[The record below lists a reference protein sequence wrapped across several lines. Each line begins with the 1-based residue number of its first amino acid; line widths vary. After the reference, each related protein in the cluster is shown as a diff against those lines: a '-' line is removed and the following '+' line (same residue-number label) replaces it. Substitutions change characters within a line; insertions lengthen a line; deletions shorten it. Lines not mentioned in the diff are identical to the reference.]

1 MINIIK
7 QVSQIREKLERY
19 GTWLEGFNIGI
30 CNGFNAVFNGLTL
43 TLELLDY
50 YYNVWASYD
59 ASRLSRKEIESR
71 RRENAER
78 VIEITKWAFV
88 HAMSIIEFS
97 LKDAVRVIDP
107 SIMKSIETRK
117 SKSRK
122 RKRVFIYL
130 RDIVEE
136 LKSKKCMSDEVHG
149 NWVALITIRNLVVH
163 NNAIADSNKVL
174 RIGDMEIHL
183 RKGRMLKGK
192 LDFFVKLMDYAVE
205 GYKQTLEALLTCSS
219 KQLGVAAYTRPR
231 RQSLSQ

>member
-1 MINIIK
+1 LIDIIK

-19 GTWLEGFNIGI
+19 GTWLEGFNIGF

-59 ASRLSRKEIESR
+59 VSRLSREEIESR

-78 VIEITKWAFV
+78 VIEITKWAFID
-88 HAMSIIEFS
+88 AMSIIEFS
-97 LKDAVRVIDP
+97 LKDAVRIVDP
-107 SIMKSIETRK
+107 SILKSIEARK
-117 SKSRK
+117 SRGCR

-136 LKSKKCMSDEVHG
+136 LKNRNCMSDEVYG
-149 NWVALITIRNLVVH
+149 NWITLITIRNLVVH

-174 RIGDMEIHL
+174 RIGDMEIYL
-183 RKGRMLKGK
+183 KKGQMLKGK
-192 LDFFVKLMDYAVE
+192 LDFFVKLMNHAVDS
-205 GYKQTLEALLTCSS
+205 YKQTLEALLTCSS

-231 RQSLSQ
+231 RQSLS

>member
-59 ASRLSRKEIESR
+59 ASRLSREEIESR

-78 VIEITKWAFV
+78 VIEITKWAFID
-88 HAMSIIEFS
+88 AMSIIEFS
-97 LKDAVRVIDP
+97 LKDTVRVIDP
-107 SIMKSIETRK
+107 SIMKDIETRK
-117 SKSRK
+117 SKGRK

-136 LKSKKCMSDEVHG
+136 LKNRKCLSDEVYG
-149 NWVALITIRNLVVH
+149 NWITLITIRNLVVH

-192 LDFFVKLMDYAVE
+192 LDFFVELMDYAVDS
-205 GYKQTLEALLTCSS
+205 YKQTLEALLTCSS

-231 RQSLSQ
+231 RQSLS

>member
-1 MINIIK
+1 MIEIIE
-7 QVSQIREKLERY
+7 QVSQIREKLKRY
-19 GTWLEGFNIGI
+19 GNWLESFNTGI
-30 CNGFNAVFNGLTL
+30 YNGFNAVFNGLTL

-50 YYNVWASYD
+50 YYNAWTSYD
-59 ASRLSRKEIESR
+59 VSMLSPEEIESR

-97 LKDAVRVIDP
+97 LKDAVGVIDP
-107 SIMKSIETRK
+107 SIMKDIETRK
-117 SKSRK
+117 SKGRK

-136 LKSKKCMSDEVHG
+136 LKNRNCMSDEVYG
-149 NWVALITIRNLVVH
+149 NWITLITIRNLVVH

-174 RIGDMEIHL
+174 RIGDMEIYL
-183 RKGRMLKGK
+183 KKGQMLKGK
-192 LDFFVKLMDYAVE
+192 LDFFVKLMNHAVDS
-205 GYKQTLEALLTCSS
+205 YKQTLEALLTCSS

-231 RQSLSQ
+231 RQSLS